1 MKKVCVVIGSR
12 ANYSSI
18 KSAMLAIKEHPD
30 LSLQIIATTSS
41 VLASYGRVVDLIKSD
56 GFEISAELFNS
67 VEGESPETMTK
78 STGLAI
84 IEMPSILRR
93 LAPDYVVSIGDRYE
107 TMATVLAAAYMNIP
121 LVHTMGGEVT
131 GTIDESIRHA
141 VTKFAHI
148 HFAASEDA
156 RERILRLGEP
166 EQYVFNVGCPRLDL
180 VAEILAEPED
190 GDLLEELNNQGVG
203 DELRGDEPF
212 ILVSQHPVTTEFG
225 KSAQQIR
232 ETLLAVQ
239 KVGIQSIILWP
250 NSDAGSD
257 GISKEIRRMRERGEL
272 KRARLF
278 RNLPNKIYVRLM
290 DKTACLVGNSSSG
303 VREGAFQGTPVVNVG
318 SRQNRRERGQNVI
331 DTDCDMAQ
339 IEAAIRLHMAN
350 GKLPSDPIYGTGDA
364 GMKIAEILARIDSV
378 NVQKL
383 ITY

>member
-1 MKKVCVVIGSR
+1 M
-12 ANYSSI
+12 
-18 KSAMLAIKEHPD
+18 
-30 LSLQIIATTSS
+30 
-41 VLASYGRVVDLIKSD
+41 
-56 GFEISAELFNS
+56 
-67 VEGESPETMTK
+67 
-78 STGLAI
+78 
-84 IEMPSILRR
+84 
-93 LAPDYVVSIGDRYE
+93 
-107 TMATVLAAAYMNIP
+107 
-121 LVHTMGGEVT
+121 
-131 GTIDESIRHA
+131 
-141 VTKFAHI
+141 
-148 HFAASEDA
+148 
-156 RERILRLGEP
+156 
-166 EQYVFNVGCPRLDL
+166 PRLDL

-303 VREGAFQGTPVVNVG
+303 VREGVFQGTPVVNVG
-318 SRQNRRERGQNVI
+318 SRQNRRERGQK
-331 DTDCDMAQ
+331 CYRH
-339 IEAAIRLHMAN
+339 RLRYGAN
-350 GKLPSDPIYGTGDA
+350 
-364 GMKIAEILARIDSV
+364 
-378 NVQKL
+378 
-383 ITY
+383 